1 MSTFT
6 PGLVHSPVTPFTP
19 DLKIDFGTFE
29 KVIAFHLN
37 NGAQALAVMERRLG
51 AHDWLTGSGP
61 TVADLA
67 LFAYTHVADEG
78 GFDLSPGDV
87 PATGLAGLW
96 AVRIVQLGEISP
108 ISDAYPITTP
118 DYFLA
123 RVEPGAGQ
131 MSLTF
136 CDEIPVVDTGDSGLA
151 FVTSTTPALRDAL
164 GKVPVVVTLADSGA
178 SLPAQKIV
186 WTWGLQNLAEAD
198 PLPTSGTDAKVF
210 DQDQDGNPGDTVLV
224 EGLASGKRYMVKRA
238 VWNLAAG
245 TLSGDGTRLSGTLTY
260 TLDEEPLGADPTML
274 DQKTPITPKDGSTY
288 LLRRVGDLSCATLLQ
303 HVDEVF
309 AP

>member
-1 MSTFT
+1 MRTLSNIVSAAIAAALLLGTAACGWKSDGGARLD
-6 PGLVHSPVTPFTP
+6 GLYHP
-19 DLKIDFGTFE
+19 DNGLKDAI
-29 KVIAFHLN
+29 
-37 NGAQALAVMERRLG
+37 
-51 AHDWLTGSGP
+51 
-61 TVADLA
+61 ADLGSEE
-67 LFAYTHVADEG
+67 VAPDSPDAAATDVVPTDPG

-108 ISDAYPITTP
+108 ISDAYPISTP

-123 RVEPGAGQ
+123 RVDPGAGQ

-136 CDEIPVVDTGDSGLA
+136 CDEIPVVDTGDSGLT

-260 TLDEEPLGADPTML
+260 TLDEQPLGADPSML
-274 DQKTPITPKDGSTY
+274 AQKTPITPKDGSTY

>member
-1 MSTFT
+1 MRTLSNIVGAAFAATLLLG
-6 PGLVHSPVTPFTP
+6 PAACGWKSDGQARLDGLYHP
-19 DLKIDFGTFE
+19 D
-29 KVIAFHLN
+29 
-37 NGAQALAVMERRLG
+37 NGPKDA
-51 AHDWLTGSGP
+51 
-61 TVADLA
+61 VADLGTDVVVPDSPDG
-67 LFAYTHVADEG
+67 FAADVVPADEG

-186 WTWGLQNLAEAD
+186 WTWGLQNLAEGD